1 MYPRA
6 GAAPAPDPN
15 KLRYG
20 MTDIAGNLGTILDRI
35 RQAERLYQR
44 IPGSVQLLAVS
55 KSRTADEMRAA
66 MAADH
71 HDFGENYLQ
80 EALSK
85 MAKLEQPG
93 ICWHF
98 IGPIQSNK
106 CRAIAERFSWV
117 HSLDRIKIARRLN
130 DLRPEGTPAL
140 QVCIEINISSESSKS
155 GIRPAD
161 LPAFAAAVSALPRLR
176 LRGLM
181 TMPRPSDEFASQR
194 VAFRR
199 LHDYFV
205 QLNASDYAMDTLSMG
220 TTGDME
226 AAIAEGS
233 TMVRVG
239 TAIFGQ
245 RP

>member
-1 MYPRA
+1 L
-6 GAAPAPDPN
+6 PDQN
-15 KLRYG
+15 KLQSS
-20 MTDIAGNLGTILDRI
+20 MADIAVNLEKILDRI
-35 RQAERLYQR
+35 RQAERRFLR

-55 KSRTADEMRAA
+55 KSRSADEMRAA
-66 MAADH
+66 MAANH

-85 MAKLEQPG
+85 MTELKQSN

-106 CRAIAERFSWV
+106 SRAVAEHFSWV

-140 QVCIEINISSESSKS
+140 QVCIEINISSEGSKS

-181 TMPRPSDEFASQR
+181 TMPRPSDEFATQR
-194 VAFRR
+194 IAFRR

-205 QLNASDYAMDTLSMG
+205 QLNASHYEMDTLSMG

-233 TMVRVG
+233 TLVRIG